1 MKKIIFTLL
10 VSTILFSCKTNS
22 NIYNQSIDFKK
33 IENNPYTLNI
43 VKKMQS
49 SDAQYIKENWSEAE
63 KKDFLENYVFKDI
76 RFSNDTL
83 VIIK

>member
-83 VIIK
+83 AIIK

>member
-10 VSTILFSCKTNS
+10 VTTVLFSCKTNY
-22 NIYNQSIDFKK
+22 NFYNQDIDYKK
-33 IENNPYTLNI
+33 IENSPYTLNM

-63 KKDFLENYVFKDI
+63 KKDFLENYVYKDI

>member
-10 VSTILFSCKTNS
+10 VTTILFSCKTN
-22 NIYNQSIDFKK
+22 YKVYKQDIDYKK
-33 IENNPYTLNI
+33 IENGPYTLNM

-63 KKDFLENYVFKDI
+63 KKDFLENYVYKDI

>member
-1 MKKIIFTLL
+1 MKKIFFTLL
-10 VSTILFSCKTNS
+10 VTTILISCKTKS
-22 NIYNQSIDFKK
+22 NIYNQSIDYKR

-63 KKDFLENYVFKDI
+63 KKDFLENYVYKDI